1 MRVGGRCLEWHQIQV
16 DNYRDER
23 REEVE
28 REVMMKNTFSCEL
41 NCQVDVEKIR
51 GLRAFVCESLKAYLL
66 FAGSFIHSRSLCIHL
81 KQRQTPGNS
90 LQFNMQL
97 TG

>member
-1 MRVGGRCLEWHQIQV
+1 MTVMESTERLSLRVGGRCLEWHKIQV

-28 REVMMKNTFSCEL
+28 REVMMMKNTFSAEL

-51 GLRAFVCESLKAYLL
+51 GLSISL
-66 FAGSFIHSRSLCIHL
+66 
-81 KQRQTPGNS
+81 
-90 LQFNMQL
+90 
-97 TG
+97 